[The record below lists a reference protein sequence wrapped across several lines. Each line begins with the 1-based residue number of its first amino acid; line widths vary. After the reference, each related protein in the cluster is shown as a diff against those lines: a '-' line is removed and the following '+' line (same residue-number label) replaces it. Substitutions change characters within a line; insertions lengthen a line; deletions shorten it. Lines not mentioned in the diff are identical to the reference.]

1 MLKLIIDTN
10 VLVSALI
17 QRNYPFLVVDF
28 VLMKRQVE
36 LCLSDDLLKEYI
48 EVLNRIKFFKY
59 PDYEIKSKILLSDIE
74 KVGTI
79 YFPSVVINIVN
90 DSSDNRLLELA
101 ETCNANYLI
110 TGNTRHFSMSE
121 YKETRIVLPREFWEI
136 EITNTN
142 E

>member
-1 MLKLIIDTN
+1 MIKLIIDIN

-17 QRNYPFLVVDF
+17 QRNYFFLVVDF

-36 LCLSDDLLKEYI
+36 LCLSKDLLKEYI

-59 PDYEIKSKILLSDIE
+59 PGYEIRSNILISDIE
-74 KVGTI
+74 KVGAI
-79 YFPSVVINIVN
+79 YFPSAVINILN
-90 DSSDNRLLELA
+90 DSPDNRLLELA
-101 ETCNANYLI
+101 ETCKANYLI

-121 YKETRIVLPREFWEI
+121 YKQTRIVSPREFWEI

-142 E
+142 D